1 MKMNLLRENPLTT
14 SYPKLDAEELFE
26 QEYDFEFVK
35 CKVWREQLK
44 ITWLAVTQTNSW
56 DYIKQNHI
64 NFYAYKKNPDLFIIS
79 NRMIYLGYDE
89 ILPGYGLSDI
99 DFNSQM
105 RTMQFIKNYGMR
117 RFKAEVLFCQ

>member
-1 MKMNLLRENPLTT
+1 MTSNPLTT

-26 QEYDFEFVK
+26 QEYEFEFVK
-35 CKVWREQLK
+35 CKTWREQLK
-44 ITWLAVTQTNSW
+44 IAWLAVSQTNSW
-56 DYIKQNHI
+56 NYIKQNHV
-64 NFYAYKKNPDLFIIS
+64 NFYAYKKDPNLFIIS
-79 NRMIYLGYDE
+79 NKMIYLGYND
-89 ILPGYGLSDI
+89 ILKNYELTDI